1 MFPLSLILESRRIK
15 RRPSLPSLNSSAI
28 VDTELTPRG
37 SVLVNGEL
45 WTAEAAG
52 DRLVPQGARVT
63 VVGFRNHL
71 LLVEEQG

>member
-1 MFPLSLILESRRIK
+1 MLGLSLILESRRMK

-45 WTAEAAG
+45 WTAKATG

-71 LLVEEQG
+71 LVVEEQG